1 MPPSLYCVKT
11 GEKYNSKEEML
22 KLRRV
27 SDNKKQKIRYWRKNY
42 NYDLTLNDYESFNE
56 VANIMRY
63 IYKYHDFLIKYNPNE
78 KQEFNKEDLDIYVK
92 NHKFFKRAIPHL
104 DYIKTLKKIESKV
117 EHNEP
122 IVITF

>member
-22 KLRRV
+22 KLRRI

-42 NYDLTLNDYESFNE
+42 NYDLKIDDYDEFNKI
-56 VANIMRY
+56 ANVIRY
-63 IYKYHDFLIKYNPNE
+63 VYKYHDFLVKYNPNE
-78 KQEFNKEDLDIYVK
+78 KQVFEKDDLDIYVK

>member
-22 KLRRV
+22 KLRRI
-27 SDNKKQKIRYWRKNY
+27 SDNKKQKIRYWRKN
-42 NYDLTLNDYESFNE
+42 
-56 VANIMRY
+56 
-63 IYKYHDFLIKYNPNE
+63 IYKYHDFLIKYIPNE
-78 KQEFNKEDLDIYVK
+78 KQVFEKDDLDIYVK

-117 EHNEP
+117 DNDCP
-122 IVITF
+122 IIITF

>member
-1 MPPSLYCVKT
+1 MPPSLYYVKT

-78 KQEFNKEDLDIYVK
+78 KQVFEKDDLDIYVK

>member
-42 NYDLTLNDYESFNE
+42 NYDLKIDDYDEFNKI
-56 VANIMRY
+56 ANVIRY
-63 IYKYHDFLIKYNPNE
+63 VYKYHDFLVKYNPNE
-78 KQEFNKEDLDIYVK
+78 KQVFEKDDLDIYVK

>member
-22 KLRRV
+22 KLRRI

-42 NYDLTLNDYESFNE
+42 NYDLKIDDYESFNE
-56 VANIMRY
+56 IANIMRY
-63 IYKYHDFLIKYNPNE
+63 IYKYHDFLIKYIPNE
-78 KQEFNKEDLDIYVK
+78 KQVFEKDDLDIYVK

-117 EHNEP
+117 DNDCP
-122 IVITF
+122 IIITF

>member
-22 KLRRV
+22 KLRRI

-42 NYDLTLNDYESFNE
+42 NYDLKIDDYESFNE
-56 VANIMRY
+56 IANIMRY
-63 IYKYHDFLIKYNPNE
+63 IYKYHDFLIKYIPNE
-78 KQEFNKEDLDIYVK
+78 KQVFEKDDLDIYVK
-92 NHKFFKRAIPHL
+92 NHKFFKRSIPYL

>member
-42 NYDLTLNDYESFNE
+42 NYDLKIDDYDEFNKI
-56 VANIMRY
+56 ANVIRY
-63 IYKYHDFLIKYNPNE
+63 VYKYHDFLVKYNPNE
-78 KQEFNKEDLDIYVK
+78 KQVFEKDDLDIYVK

-104 DYIKTLKKIESKV
+104 DYIKTLRKIESKV

>member
-1 MPPSLYCVKT
+1 MPPSLYCVKA

-22 KLRRV
+22 KLRRI

-42 NYDLTLNDYESFNE
+42 NYDLKIDDYDEFNKI
-56 VANIMRY
+56 ANVIRY
-63 IYKYHDFLIKYNPNE
+63 VYKYHDFLVKYNPNE
-78 KQEFNKEDLDIYVK
+78 KQVFEKDDLDIYVK

-104 DYIKTLKKIESKV
+104 DYIKTLRKIESKV

>member
-22 KLRRV
+22 KLRRI

-78 KQEFNKEDLDIYVK
+78 KQEFDKENLDIYVK

>member
-78 KQEFNKEDLDIYVK
+78 KQEFDKENLDIYVK